1 MFIDRA
7 VISVQAGNGG
17 DGAVAFHREKY
28 VQRGGPDGGNGGHG
42 GSVYF
47 RATRNAHTLQAFR
60 YQRKY
65 KAEGGQNGSGNNK
78 TGGDGAD
85 LYIEVPAGT
94 LVRDKDS
101 GEVLLDMFEDGETK
115 LLLRGGRGGKGN
127 ACFKT
132 PTRQAPRFATPGQ
145 RTEPV
150 EVRLELRTIADV
162 GLVGMPNVGKST
174 ILSVLTSAR
183 PKIANY
189 HFTTLA
195 PNLGVVEIDQSS
207 FVLADIPGLIEGASD
222 GAGLGHDFLRHV
234 ERTRLLLHVID
245 ASGIEGRDPIAD
257 FDAINEELR
266 AYSPYLAE
274 LPQIVAANKMD
285 LQESR
290 DNLPRI
296 QEAMAERGID
306 VYPVS
311 AGSRE
316 GFAPLLRAVA
326 AKLDTLPETRRFEES
341 GEIQMDLGDPFTVEK
356 IEGGFLVAG
365 PLVDQLLRKT
375 DPNSVESMRF
385 FQRSLERYGIVEALR
400 KAGAQD
406 GDNVSMGDW
415 DFDFVD

>member
-7 VISVQAGNGG
+7 TISVQAGCGG
-17 DGAVAFHREKY
+17 DGAVSFHREKY
-28 VQRGGPDGGNGGHG
+28 VQKGGPDGGNGGNG
-42 GSVYF
+42 GAVYF
-47 RATRNAHTLQAFR
+47 RASRNSHTLQAFR

-65 KAEGGQNGSGNNK
+65 RAENGQNGSGNNK
-78 TGGDGAD
+78 TGADGGDIV
-85 LYIEVPAGT
+85 IEVPPGT
-94 LVRDKDS
+94 LVKDTKND
-101 GEVLLDMFEDGETK
+101 EVLLDLFEDGETK

-127 ACFKT
+127 ATFKS
-132 PTRQAPRFATPGQ
+132 PTRQTPRFATPGQ

-150 EVRLELRTIADV
+150 ELRLELRTIADV

-174 ILSVLTSAR
+174 ILSVLTSAK

-195 PNLGVVEIDQSS
+195 PNLGVVSIDESS
-207 FVLADIPGLIEGASD
+207 FVMADIPGLIEGASG

-257 FDAINEELR
+257 FDGINEELA
-266 AYSPYLAE
+266 AYSPQLGK

-285 LQESR
+285 LA
-290 DNLPRI
+290 
-296 QEAMAERGID
+296 EARENYPVIEAALKERGAE

-311 AGSRE
+311 AATRE
-316 GFAPLLRAVA
+316 GFLPLLRAVLV
-326 AKLDTLPETRRFEES
+326 KLETLPAIRRFEEQ
-341 GEIQMDLGDPFTVEK
+341 GEIRPEWGEPFVVEQD
-356 IEGGFLVAG
+356 EAGFVVSG
-365 PLVDQLLRKT
+365 PLVDQILRKT

-385 FQRSLERYGIVEALR
+385 FQRSLERYGIIEALR
-400 KAGAQD
+400 KAGAED